1 MSQSRGISKPF
12 QSASSKFDADSSLT
26 TESEWM
32 DSDEAATYL
41 RISPFQLRNLTSNG
55 RVPFYKF
62 GRSNRYLRKEL
73 RELLLGQPRGGSNGC

>member
-1 MSQSRGISKPF
+1 MPSGRDNNPTTPTGF
-12 QSASSKFDADSSLT
+12 SSLT

-32 DSDEAATYL
+32 DSDEAAAYL
-41 RISPFQLRNLTSNG
+41 RISPYQLRNLTSNG

-73 RELLLGQPRGGSNGC
+73 RELLLGQARGGSNGN